1 MFGAEWWET
10 EGIISFSPNFMEIF
24 YMFQI
29 FSLVALDSFAT
40 FSPNLSKFS
49 GQGGGSVRLLC
60 DILTTFSKFLSYWEG
75 KGPTST

>member
-1 MFGAEWWET
+1 MGDRGHYFLFT
-10 EGIISFSPNFMEIF
+10 KFFEIF
-24 YMFQI
+24 YMFKI
-29 FSLVALDSFAT
+29 FCMVALDSFVT

-75 KGPTST
+75 KRPTST